1 MKNKNEETMACKVIK
16 KMDERTLYLT
26 SQQVVCIARGEG
38 GGIYFDIKHTA
49 LGKDQLLR
57 NTSTTNI

>member
-1 MKNKNEETMACKVIK
+1 MKNKKNEETMACKVIK

-38 GGIYFDIKHTA
+38 GAFTLISNT
-49 LGKDQLLR
+49 QLWEKI
-57 NTSTTNI
+57 SC